1 MPRQSKATQPLGQ
14 AASPDTIHARERMHM
29 SQVVQWTL
37 KHDFDAAPFAAV
49 QERALVYLP
58 GMLAASGVGVAGGT
72 PPRWIEGIANYRF
85 VSEIELTPS
94 GLPLWHVVAERGDE
108 LIRDPWVP
116 AEDLLQMW
124 RVLQP
129 DGATLELAG
138 GTPTATMGVGQ
149 RLGRELLKAVEL
161 LKESYPP
168 NGIPPTDLSDYAV
181 IQSLE
186 TRGVSRSTGQ
196 RALDTVRK

>member
-58 GMLAASGVGVAGGT
+58 GMLAASGVRVAGGT
-72 PPRWIEGIANYRF
+72 PPRWIEGIADYRF

-94 GLPLWHVVAERGDE
+94 GLPLWHVVAEKGDE
-108 LIRDPWVP
+108 LIRDIWAPL
-116 AEDLLQMW
+116 EDLLRAQ
-124 RVLQP
+124 RVIQP
-129 DGATLELAG
+129 EGATLGLTG
-138 GTPTATMGVGQ
+138 GTPTAAITAAT
-149 RLGRELLKAVEL
+149 ELEKAVARAQEL
-161 LKESYPP
+161 FPPSGLPPHSDRAALKE
-168 NGIPPTDLSDYAV
+168 
-181 IQSLE
+181 LE
-186 TRGVSRSTGQ
+186 RLGVSRTTGQ
-196 RALDTVRK
+196 RALAFIRAQVGPS